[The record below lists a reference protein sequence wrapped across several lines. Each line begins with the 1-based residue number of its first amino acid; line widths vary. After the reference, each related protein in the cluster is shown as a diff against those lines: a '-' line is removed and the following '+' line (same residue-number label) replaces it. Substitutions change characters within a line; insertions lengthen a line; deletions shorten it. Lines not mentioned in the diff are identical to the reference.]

1 MNYKIAYPVFSNESN
16 RPDLYDGT
24 EIDITRS
31 IEVLKDGNIAGA
43 MGEASIPVKGEKF
56 NISLKDLLRD
66 YIPALRGKDTPLKVV
81 SYLSKD

>member
-24 EIDITRS
+24 EIDITIS

-56 NISLKDLLRD
+56 NVSLKDLLHD